1 MRKLWPAV
9 VALTVVAATAGAQ
22 QPTQAGAPAAAAA
35 AAEVQVGTAIENRML
50 LGAAE
55 LFPLGTQK
63 LFCFS
68 RISNAAGS
76 EVEHVWYKGDTE
88 MSRVKL
94 AVNGSPWRTHSS
106 KNLGD
111 AAAGDWRCEVVQDG
125 KTIQTARFRVE

>member
-22 QPTQAGAPAAAAA
+22 QPTQAGAPAAGA

-50 LGAAE
+50 VGAAE
-55 LFPLGTQK
+55 SFPVGTQK

-68 RISNAAGS
+68 RISNAAAS

-111 AAAGDWRCEVVQDG
+111 AAAGDWRCEVVHDG